1 MFKNRPAS
9 RGGITAG
16 RRGGGGGG
24 RVDLCNHEIF
34 ADISNGVIFMDTI
47 ERGLIIRLFSLSG
60 GGRLLKDAFF

>member
-1 MFKNRPAS
+1 M
-9 RGGITAG
+9 
-16 RRGGGGGG
+16 
-24 RVDLCNHEIF
+24 DLCNHEIF